1 MLGDLL
7 PAAAS
12 FHNITLSVYDA
23 AKTKTCPSCFARV
36 PLPHVQQ
43 TEQQLM
49 FVCILALAT
58 YTAYTVFSLLAS
70 VGY

>member
-23 AKTKTCPSCFARV
+23 AKTKTCPSCSARV
-36 PLPHVQQ
+36 LHVQE

-58 YTAYTVFSLLAS
+58 YTAYTVFSLPAT
-70 VGY
+70 VGH

>member
-12 FHNITLSVYDA
+12 FHNITQSVYDA
-23 AKTKTCPSCFARV
+23 AKTCPSCSARV
-36 PLPHVQQ
+36 LHVQE

-58 YTAYTVFSLLAS
+58 YTVYTVFSLPAT
-70 VGY
+70 VGH